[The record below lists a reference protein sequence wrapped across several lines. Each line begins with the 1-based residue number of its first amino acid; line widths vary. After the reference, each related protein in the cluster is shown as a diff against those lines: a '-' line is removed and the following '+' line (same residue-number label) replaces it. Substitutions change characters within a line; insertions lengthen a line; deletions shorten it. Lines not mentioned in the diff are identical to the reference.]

1 MTTKIFVNVWPVDY
15 KVKVSYF
22 TKEYV
27 SFLLDFTQIQTSTSF
42 DPNDVVD
49 LMLLDQAHR
58 LQMFM
63 WIHRVKSR
71 VGIIFRPQRNYFG
84 WTLIIE
90 DDNKCDSINPLV
102 SKFFCWD
109 RMETQSILKFEEL
122 TA

>member
-1 MTTKIFVNVWPVDY
+1 MAKIFINVWPENCR
-15 KVKVSYF
+15 VKVSEF

-27 SFLLDFTQIQTSTSF
+27 DFLLEFTQVKTSPSF

-49 LMLLDQAHR
+49 LMLLDQADR

-63 WIHRVKSR
+63 RLHGVETK
-71 VGIIFRPQRNYFG
+71 VGLLFSPQRNYFG
-84 WTLIIE
+84 WTLVIE
-90 DDNKCDSINPLV
+90 NDDARSSINPRV

-109 RMETQSILKFEEL
+109 RIESQNILKFDEL

>member
-1 MTTKIFVNVWPVDY
+1 MTKIFINVWPENY
-15 KVKVSYF
+15 KVKVSEF
-22 TKEYV
+22 DNEYV
-27 SFLLDFTQIQTSTSF
+27 EFLLALTDVKTSPSF

-63 WIHRVKSR
+63 WVHGVKSK
-71 VGIIFRPQRNYFG
+71 VGLIFRPQRNYFG
-84 WTLIIE
+84 WNLIID
-90 DDNKCDSINPLV
+90 DDNKCGSINPLV

-109 RMETQSILKFEEL
+109 RMESQSILKFSEL